1 MAISIKFNTQ
11 MKKIVAI
18 LLTLTMSCASTFGT
32 PGNQSEKQRKN
43 DRIVSRVILGTLI
56 VGASLIVINN
66 HDNK

>member
-1 MAISIKFNTQ
+1 MAVNIKFITS

-32 PGNQSEKQRKN
+32 PGNQSDTQRKN
-43 DRIVSRVILGTLI
+43 DKIVSRLILGTLI

-66 HDNK
+66 YEN